1 MISDH
6 GRGTADYARKTR
18 RRGVY
23 WYHPHPEKAGNPAER
38 CNHKGLTRQ
47 EPGRNWQ
54 VTRQVAV
61 ISDQSTG
68 SWRGV
73 YDPEMPHAKVTKV
86 AKEAMNAKTIIIIP
100 PFGGVRP
107 LTALG
112 PA

>member
-1 MISDH
+1 MH
-6 GRGTADYARKTR
+6 GRARKTR
-18 RRGVY
+18 RRGAY
-23 WYHPHPEKAGNPAER
+23 WHHPHPEKAGNPAER

-47 EPGRNWQ
+47 KNRQEPGRNWQ

-61 ISDQSTG
+61 ISHQSGG